1 MIFSAPRFVV
11 VDDKE
16 EHLLAIVKAF
26 QHLGSPCLGVH
37 YNQETGVDPIHFRG
51 VRCLFMDL
59 HLINSHAS
67 SDYKSQFSS
76 IASILEDSISVTG
89 GPYVLVLWTE
99 QSHVC
104 DELRAYLDKSIDP
117 DKPYVRP
124 LAVLSLAKEAF
135 ITPVD
140 GKVIDSSKLQAAVL
154 GSITENPQLAALLG
168 WEVDVL
174 SAAGDTLASLLN
186 LIEVEQRTTENFP
199 VAVDTILSRLA
210 RETVGKPHVEVNQRT
225 AIYSA
230 LAPILMD
237 RILNQDVPEATQD
250 LWGKAVTRHN
260 DRNLEAASPKEAG
273 ELNRI
278 LHLAVPGPE
287 TIRPTDWG
295 AVVAWP
301 FDWNDDGLKG
311 FTGITIKQMLCE
323 EFRLR
328 SSAIASCKPV
338 LVRIGAACDYAQD
351 NRGPISYLF
360 GLEIPSSA
368 ERQLDSNNNPL
379 KLSDAIWQ
387 SPVFMTP
394 GSQEASTLYFH
405 FRFPLTFVKDACGG
419 WGANYRL
426 REQLLMQLITSVS
439 GYVSRPGIVRLPT

>member
-26 QHLGSPCLGVH
+26 QYLGSPCLGVH
-37 YNQETGVDPIHFRG
+37 YNQESGVDPIHFRG

-76 IASILEDSISVTG
+76 IASILEDSISMAG

-117 DKPYVRP
+117 AKPYVRP

-135 ITPVD
+135 ITPAD
-140 GKVIDSSKLQAAVL
+140 GGIIDSSKLQAAVL
-154 GSITENPQLAALLG
+154 DSITANPQLAALLG

-186 LIEVEQRTTENFP
+186 LIEVEQRKTENFP
-199 VAVDTILSRLA
+199 TAVDTILSRLA
-210 RETVGKPHVEVNQRT
+210 RETVGKPNVEVNQRT

-230 LAPILMD
+230 LAPILTD
-237 RILNQDVPEATQD
+237 RILNQDVPEETQA
-250 LWGKAVTRHN
+250 LWKKAVTRHN
-260 DRNLEAASPKEAG
+260 DKDLEAASPKEAG

-278 LHLAVPGPE
+278 LHLAVPGSE
-287 TIRPTDWG
+287 TLRPTDWG
-295 AVVAWP
+295 AVVTWP
-301 FDWNDDGLKG
+301 FDWSDEGVQQ
-311 FTGITIKQMLCE
+311 FTGLTIKQMLCE

-328 SSAIASCKPV
+328 SSALEQCKPV

-360 GLEIPSSA
+360 GLEVPRSA
-368 ERQLDSNNNPL
+368 ERQLDSSKNPI

-387 SPVFMTP
+387 SPIFMTP
-394 GSQEASTLYFH
+394 GSQEDSVLYVH
-405 FRFPLTFVKDACGG
+405 FRFPLTFLKDACVN
-419 WGANYRL
+419 WEVSYRL

-439 GYVSRPGIVRLPT
+439 GYVSRPGIVRLPA

>member
-26 QHLGSPCLGVH
+26 QSLGSPCLGVH
-37 YNQETGVDPIHFRG
+37 YNQEIGVDPIHFRG

-104 DELRAYLDKSIDP
+104 EELRAYLDKSIDP
-117 DKPYVRP
+117 NKPYVRP

-135 ITPVD
+135 ITPAD
-140 GKVIDSSKLQAAVL
+140 GKVIDSSKLQAAVS

-168 WEVDVL
+168 WEADVL

-199 VAVDTILSRLA
+199 VAVDIILSRLV

-250 LWGKAVTRHN
+250 LWGRAVTKHN
-260 DRNLEAASPKEAG
+260 ERTLEGASPKEAG

-301 FDWNDDGLKG
+301 FEWNDDGLKE
-311 FTGITIKQMLCE
+311 FTGINIKQMLCE

-328 SSAIASCKPV
+328 SSAIASCKPI

-368 ERQLDSNNNPL
+368 ARQLDSNNNPI

-394 GSQEASTLYFH
+394 GSQEASTLYVH
-405 FRFPLTFVKDACGG
+405 FRFPLTFVKDSCGG
-419 WGANYRL
+419 WRANYRL

-439 GYVSRPGIVRLPT
+439 AYVSRPGIVRLPI